1 MRERM
6 VPRLLG
12 LGEAFKSFG
21 PPLLVT
27 RRGFGC
33 ERAELVLLTEEERM
47 DDRLKARRCDD
58 LHSMQR
64 QREQEWEVGSWIC
77 IEDGRMGCFDRNTQ
91 QPRVY
96 ALEGEFIYL
105 QGQRN
110 VVNWRLA
117 CPHTSYLVSMC
128 GTVSLD
134 ERDPGVTGDA
144 AAPIDNDGPCRFT
157 PRSSDGKTRL
167 LALAKSFHAE

>member
-1 MRERM
+1 MDVFQIVVGERM

-33 ERAELVLLTEEERM
+33 ERAEPVLLKEEERI
-47 DDRLKARRCDD
+47 DDRLKARRRDD
-58 LHSMQR
+58 LRGNWSR
-64 QREQEWEVGSWIC
+64 NGREKDPEVWLVDAWGVSI
-77 IEDGRMGCFDRNTQ
+77 RVLSFVRNTR

-110 VVNWRLA
+110 VVN
-117 CPHTSYLVSMC
+117 
-128 GTVSLD
+128 
-134 ERDPGVTGDA
+134 
-144 AAPIDNDGPCRFT
+144 
-157 PRSSDGKTRL
+157 
-167 LALAKSFHAE
+167 